1 LSANKTYKFSGVGI
15 DAKAYAQRFYRE
27 PHPLLDLKDSNKDY
41 FSLEERLTTA
51 ELKLIESW
59 PSTVSELFEHNQSV
73 EAKDHFLRCIRSA
86 IEPETSTERI
96 VSKLIHQALAMGGLH
111 LQKSYPPIPDSQPPN
126 DINNLKA
133 LPLRSFLL
141 GVQKEMAKYANKEFE
156 QSTLEEFESYQH
168 DLNGGYREM
177 QEAQAEISKEL
188 YSYADDYVRSDDEG
202 WFYDD
207 DED

>member
-1 LSANKTYKFSGVGI
+1 MSANKTYKISSVGI

-27 PHPLLDLKDSNKDY
+27 PHPLLDLRDNNKDY

-59 PSTVSELFEHNQSV
+59 PNTVSELFEHNQSA

-111 LQKSYPPIPDSQPPN
+111 LQNSYPPIPDSQPPN
-126 DINNLKA
+126 DINNLKV

-156 QSTLEEFESYQH
+156 QTTSEEFESSQH
-168 DLNGGYREM
+168 DLKEGYREM
-177 QEAQAEISKEL
+177 RDATAEIQNEL
-188 YSYADDYVRSDDEG
+188 SSDAVNYAISNEEG

-207 DED
+207 ED